1 MSTPSKRLIEASQ
14 VIRCVLSS
22 TSLLG
27 SSTIAYMVLNSP
39 RGLQSPYSRIIFG
52 MSIADI
58 MQSQGFLLSPFVNV
72 APDALWNVKGGN
84 ETVCEAVGSIFSIG
98 SIAGP
103 LYTFFLIYYFLQR
116 VMYKLKPA
124 DFSRQKKEVWIHVFI
139 WLFPLVFTC
148 YALFKKQ
155 INSSRYGSICMIV
168 PKPMIH
174 VKKEQVLKL
183 RYCFQQT
190 YQSSSYSSS
199 PLYVC

>member
-1 MSTPSKRLIEASQ
+1 
-14 VIRCVLSS
+14 
-22 TSLLG
+22 
-27 SSTIAYMVLNSP
+27 
-39 RGLQSPYSRIIFG
+39 

-72 APDALWNVKGGN
+72 VPDALWNVKGGN

-116 VMYKLKPA
+116 VKYKLKPA
-124 DFSRQKKEVWIHVFI
+124 DFSKQKKEVWIHVFI
-139 WLFPLVFTC
+139 WLFPIVFTC

-168 PKPMIH
+168 PKPFGCWLDDSCEKGAGAQITLLLSTNIP
-174 VKKEQVLKL
+174 VVVVFFAIVCLSTVLTIYVYRRERL
-183 RYCFQQT
+183 FMP
-190 YQSSSYSSS
+190 SSSG
-199 PLYVC
+199 